1 MRKALQQTC
10 DDRTASTTDAAKER
24 KRIAHLYQ
32 KILGSQGKGSPR
44 RALQKKILPQWQ
56 TALK

>member
-24 KRIAHLYQ
+24 KIAHLYQ

-44 RALQKKILPQWQ
+44 RALQKNILPQWQ